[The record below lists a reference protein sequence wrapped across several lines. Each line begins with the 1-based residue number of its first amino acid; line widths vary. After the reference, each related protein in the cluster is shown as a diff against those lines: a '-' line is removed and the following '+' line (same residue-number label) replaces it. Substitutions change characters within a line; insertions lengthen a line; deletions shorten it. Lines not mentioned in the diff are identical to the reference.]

1 MFVLRSQP
9 FYINMKMLALK
20 NLAFFTNGDISRL
33 QGYSKVIFMK
43 KCKGLLGYLSLH
55 VT

>member
-1 MFVLRSQP
+1 MFVLSLQP

-43 KCKGLLGYLSLH
+43 KSKGLLGYLSLL